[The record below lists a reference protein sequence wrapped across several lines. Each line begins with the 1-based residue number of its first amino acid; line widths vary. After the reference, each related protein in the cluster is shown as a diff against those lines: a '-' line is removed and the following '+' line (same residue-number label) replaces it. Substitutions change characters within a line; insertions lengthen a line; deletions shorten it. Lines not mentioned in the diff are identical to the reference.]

1 MNPTL
6 KHYRAR
12 TRCDCGNVA
21 AYVGS
26 GESMCLRCHALDSS
40 PSMRAAN
47 HAERT
52 DHSID
57 THSVSLH
64 LQWWKIAD
72 SYQLY

>member
-6 KHYRAR
+6 KHYHAR
-12 TRCDCGNVA
+12 TLCDCGNVA
-21 AYVGS
+21 ARIGS
-26 GESMCLRCHALDSS
+26 GEVTCLRCHALDSRRS
-40 PSMRAAN
+40 VRAAN
-47 HAERT
+47 HAERI

-57 THSVSLH
+57 AHSVSLH